1 MGLATRRRRLPVQ
14 HVTRRGRTMRTVRR
28 DLALGEY
35 VAGTAP
41 AAGENWL
48 IAIYLTTAA
57 PGSAAIA
64 EVGVENRPSLAAALL
79 SAEISRHI
87 ITVQTA
93 N

>member
-1 MGLATRRRRLPVQ
+1 
-14 HVTRRGRTMRTVRR
+14 MRTVPVRS
-28 DLALGEY
+28 DPGGY

-41 AAGENWL
+41 AAGEDWL
-48 IAIYLTTAA
+48 IAIYLTMTA

-79 SAEISRHI
+79 SAEISRRI

-93 N
+93 K